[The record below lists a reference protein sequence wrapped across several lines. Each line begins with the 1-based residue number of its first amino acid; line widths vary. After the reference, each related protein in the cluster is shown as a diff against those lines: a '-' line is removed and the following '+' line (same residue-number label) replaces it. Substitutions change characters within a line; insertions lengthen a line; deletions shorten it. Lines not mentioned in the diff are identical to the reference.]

1 MDNVDCVDFLH
12 CLCFFLFCS
21 SRKCFMF
28 LLPHICPH
36 FFPHRRK
43 HIKPLIFCRVVF
55 QMAEELRTWI
65 TESMEKEE
73 KRRLADEA
81 REKRAL
87 AIANAP
93 RRRSGRLI
101 VSFLWSFFHALGY
114 IFPCMQVV

>member
-1 MDNVDCVDFLH
+1 MCLFFTIYFFVDFAIVG
-12 CLCFFLFCS
+12 
-21 SRKCFMF
+21 KCFDF
-28 LLPHICPH
+28 FYLSIFTP
-36 FFPHRRK
+36 FFPHDKK
-43 HIKPLIFCRVVF
+43 HTKPVMFYRVPF

-81 REKRAL
+81 KEKRAL

-101 VSFLWSFFHALGY
+101 VSFLVRFL
-114 IFPCMQVV
+114 CMQVV